1 MGQSKPIG
9 TSTFSLL
16 PFVDPTV
23 QRAGERAFNLY
34 HKVQSDSTDKSII
47 KDVAQGELIMKVNNC
62 FLRITSTNSLQT
74 FRFRM

>member
-62 FLRITSTNSLQT
+62 FFRITSYEFSSNFL
-74 FRFRM
+74 FL

>member
-1 MGQSKPIG
+1 M
-9 TSTFSLL
+9 
-16 PFVDPTV
+16 DPTV

-62 FLRITSTNSLQT
+62 FFRITSYEFSSNFL
-74 FRFRM
+74 FL